1 VSLIPSNLAR
11 GTIIELPIKSDRPDY
26 PCGRAPWALVIRAG
40 PLKPNKSLSNKNTK
54 VKKNIAME
62 KTFKFILLY
71 AFPKL
76 DWQICVIGI
85 AFLFIILQIKR
96 VKGG

>member
-1 VSLIPSNLAR
+1 MGSFHQG
-11 GTIIELPIKSDRPDY
+11 GTF
-26 PCGRAPWALVIRAG
+26 
-40 PLKPNKSLSNKNTK
+40 KPNKSVSNNNTK

-62 KTFKFILLY
+62 KSFKFILLY

-96 VKGG
+96 VRGG